1 MDGGHGA
8 AVSQG
13 DVVELLGDP
22 SRDAGVESH
31 ELIGGVVAGAPGRP
45 AGAGRR
51 QLDPVALV
59 LHPLLQPVSTHVER
73 LVSPSFTEAGWIS
86 GATGRLP

>member
-1 MDGGHGA
+1 MDGRHGA
-8 AVSQG
+8 TVSQG
-13 DVVELLGDP
+13 DVVELLGE
-22 SRDAGVESH
+22 SSGDAGVEPH
-31 ELIGGVVAGAPGRP
+31 ELIGRVVTGASGGP

-59 LHPLLQPVSTHVER
+59 LHPLLQPGSTHVER
-73 LVSPSFTEAGWIS
+73 LVSPSITEAGWIS